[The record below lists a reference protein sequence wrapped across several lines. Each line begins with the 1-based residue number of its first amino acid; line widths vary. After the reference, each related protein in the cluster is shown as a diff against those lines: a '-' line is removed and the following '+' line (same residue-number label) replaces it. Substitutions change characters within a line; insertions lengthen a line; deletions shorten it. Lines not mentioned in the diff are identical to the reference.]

1 MNKNSKDKILNN
13 DQILD
18 SLGNITRRK
27 ILKII
32 SKEPMYFNQLAKE
45 IGIGQQAILRHVKVL
60 EEVGLIDTYTEKST
74 LGAPDR
80 KYYRLNSSFSLNL
93 VFSKNEFRINNQ
105 EIANHRLDESRD
117 LYEKFDKLSSKI
129 DDTYK
134 IDNMGSALQDIQ
146 DILLEINNDI
156 QELELRLNDLYALR
170 QSLLQLMHA
179 VGKNNFEYIER
190 NLLYILM
197 EDHPKSI
204 VELNNLLSK
213 DDSKTNIKEILNK
226 ISNKLENDD
235 FIVSLKK
242 GIQSKHQT

>member
-156 QELELRLNDLYALR
+156 HELELRLNDLYALR

>member
-1 MNKNSKDKILNN
+1 MNKNSTDKIIDN

-45 IGIGQQAILRHVKVL
+45 VGIGQQAVLRHVKVL

-74 LGAPDR
+74 LGAPTR

-93 VFSKNEFRINNQ
+93 VFSKNEFRVNNQ
-105 EIANHRLDESRD
+105 EIATHRLEEYRD

-129 DDTYK
+129 DNTHK
-134 IDNMGSALQDIQ
+134 IENMGSTLQDIQ

-156 QELELRLNDLYALR
+156 QELELGLNDLYALK

-179 VGKNNFEYIER
+179 ICKNNFEYLER
-190 NLLYILM
+190 NLLYVLM
-197 EDHPKSI
+197 EDHPKSMF
-204 VELNNLLSK
+204 ELNNLLSK
-213 DDSKTNIKEILNK
+213 DDSKTNIKEILRK
-226 ISNKLENDD
+226 ISNRLESDN
-235 FIVSLKK
+235 FILSLKK
-242 GIQSKHQT
+242 GIKSKNQI